1 MDIHC
6 IGCRKCVVLCNVNM
20 KESLIKSLICCGLL
34 HHLLMRR
41 MRLIYGFL
49 CLAIVAGCQTTCD
62 EVLESS
68 AAANHVSVVSVR
80 YMASVGNAGAETVE
94 VVLRNGSGNGS
105 RVLS

>member
-6 IGCRKCVVLCNVNM
+6 IGCCKCVVLCNVNM

-34 HHLLMRR
+34 HHLLMRW

-62 EVLESS
+62 KVLESS
-68 AAANHVSVVSVR
+68 AAANRVSVTSVQ
-80 YMASVGNAGAETVE
+80 YMASVGGVGAETL
-94 VVLRNGSGNGS
+94 VVVDGS